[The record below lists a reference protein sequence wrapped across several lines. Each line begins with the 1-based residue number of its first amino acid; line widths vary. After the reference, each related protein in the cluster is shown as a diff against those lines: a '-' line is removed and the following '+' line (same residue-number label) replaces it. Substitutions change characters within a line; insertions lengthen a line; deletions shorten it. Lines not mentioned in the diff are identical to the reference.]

1 MNIKRNPSTIAPPA
15 GLYTHGI
22 EVAPDSRWLAISG
35 QVGAGADGKVPAE
48 FDRQVENVW
57 RNITAILQDAGMGI
71 DDIVKVTVFLTRAAD
86 IPAYRAVRD
95 RITGDARPASTL
107 VVVSSLVRPEWLV
120 EVEAWAAR
128 SR

>member
-1 MNIKRNPSTIAPPA
+1 MNVKRNPGTIAPPA

-22 EVAPDSRWLAISG
+22 EVPPDSRWLAISG
-35 QVGAGADGKVPAE
+35 QVGTGSDGKVPAE

-57 RNITAILQDAGMGI
+57 RNIMAILQDAGMGLE
-71 DDIVKVTVFLTRAAD
+71 DVVKVTVFLTRASD